1 MDDST
6 TLPTSGK
13 IVNFSLFL
21 LLHACLLFSV
31 SIPIAAQ
38 QIYKWVDD
46 NGNVHYSDHPDPDV
60 QAEQI
65 FIKPS
70 PDSRSNQDS
79 DEAIKRLQA
88 TSNELEASRQQRE
101 TARAKEQEK
110 IRKEREQ
117 SAKQEK
123 ETDKRESQRDRWY
136 YGGFPQR
143 PPTRPPV
150 KPPNKPP
157 VKPRPP
163 IAVPLPSNTPATP

>member
-6 TLPTSGK
+6 TLPVSKK

-21 LLHACLLFSV
+21 LLHAYLLFSV

-38 QIYKWVDD
+38 QIYKWVDE
-46 NGNVHYSDHPDPDV
+46 NGNVYYSDHPDPNV

-101 TARAKEQEK
+101 KAREIEQEK
-110 IRKEREQ
+110 NRKSLEE
-117 SAKQEK
+117 SAQQEK
-123 ETDKRESQRDRWY
+123 ETDKRETYRDRWY
-136 YGGFPQR
+136 YGRYPQR
-143 PPTRPPV
+143 PPIN
-150 KPPNKPP
+150 PPNKPP
-157 VKPRPP
+157 VKSRPP
-163 IAVPLPSNTPATP
+163 IAIPLPSNAPATP